1 MNYLAP
7 LSLSCFIHLGLI
19 LSFSNLF
26 SIDVE
31 SLSLYEIDPIPAYI
45 IYEQPKIQIKN
56 KKISIPKEIKPDVQ
70 EKQEKIVISEP
81 SIALEEIKN
90 ISYSSKENFNRDVVN
105 FSQSEIS
112 KYSSSIKRQVM
123 SQWKKPSAIT
133 VDLITEI
140 RITLVPTGEIINTRV
155 IKGSGIKSFD
165 DSALTAIARV
175 GSFEDLQMPSN
186 LFEKHFRQFI
196 LVFSPNKYIYYE
208 CS

>member
-7 LSLSCFIHLGLI
+7 FSLSCFIHLGLI
-19 LSFSNLF
+19 MSFSNIF
-26 SIDVE
+26 SIDME

-45 IYEQPKIQIKN
+45 IYEQPKKQIKN
-56 KKISIPKEIKPDVQ
+56 KKISIPKEIKPDLQ
-70 EKQEKIVISEP
+70 EQQEKIVISEP
-81 SIALEEIKN
+81 SIALEEITN
-90 ISYSSKENFNRDVVN
+90 ISRIPEKNFNRDIVN

-112 KYSSSIKRQVM
+112 KYSSIIKQQVM

-133 VDLITEI
+133 GDLITEI
-140 RITLVPTGEIINTRV
+140 RITLVPTGEIINTKI

-175 GSFEDLQMPSN
+175 GSFEGLQMPSN

-196 LVFSPNKYIYYE
+196 LVFNPNK
-208 CS
+208 

>member
-7 LSLSCFIHLGLI
+7 FSLSCFIHLGLI

-26 SIDVE
+26 SIDMK
-31 SLSLYEIDPIPAYI
+31 SLSLYKIDPIPAYI
-45 IYEQPKIQIKN
+45 VYEKPKKIIKN
-56 KKISIPKEIKPDVQ
+56 KRISIPEEMKPELL
-70 EKQEKIVISEP
+70 EKQEKILISEP
-81 SIALEEIKN
+81 SIALEEITS
-90 ISYSSKENFNRDVVN
+90 ISPIPEKKFNRDVVN

-112 KYSSSIKRQVM
+112 KYSSIIKQQVM
-123 SQWKKPSAIT
+123 SQWKKPSVTNI
-133 VDLITEI
+133 DLITEI
-140 RITLVPTGEIINTRV
+140 RITLVPTGEIINTKI

-196 LVFSPNKYIYYE
+196 LVFNPNK
-208 CS
+208 

>member
-7 LSLSCFIHLGLI
+7 FGLSCFIHLGLI

-26 SIDVE
+26 NIDME

-45 IYEQPKIQIKN
+45 IYEQPKKIKKN
-56 KKISIPKEIKPDVQ
+56 KRISIPKEIKSDLQ

-81 SIALEEIKN
+81 SIALEDITN
-90 ISYSSKENFNRDVVN
+90 ISRTPEKKFNRDVVN

-112 KYSSSIKRQVM
+112 KYSSIIKRQVM
-123 SQWKKPSAIT
+123 SQWKKPSAT
-133 VDLITEI
+133 TSDLITEI
-140 RITLVPTGEIINTRV
+140 RITLVPTGEIINTKI

-175 GSFEDLQMPSN
+175 GSFDDLQMPPN

-196 LVFSPNKYIYYE
+196 LVFNPNK
-208 CS
+208 

>member
-26 SIDVE
+26 SIDME
-31 SLSLYEIDPIPAYI
+31 SLSLYELDPIPAYI
-45 IYEQPKIQIKN
+45 IYEQPKKQIKN
-56 KKISIPKEIKPDVQ
+56 KKISIPKEVKLDLQ

-81 SIALEEIKN
+81 SIALKEITNNSQIPKKN
-90 ISYSSKENFNRDVVN
+90 LNRDVIN

-112 KYSSSIKRQVM
+112 KYSSIIKQQVM
-123 SQWKKPSAIT
+123 SQWKRPNVINS
-133 VDLITEI
+133 DLTTEI
-140 RITLVPTGEIINTRV
+140 KITLVPTGEIINSKI

-175 GSFEDLQMPSN
+175 GSFEDLQMSSN

-196 LVFSPNKYIYYE
+196 LVFNPNK
-208 CS
+208 